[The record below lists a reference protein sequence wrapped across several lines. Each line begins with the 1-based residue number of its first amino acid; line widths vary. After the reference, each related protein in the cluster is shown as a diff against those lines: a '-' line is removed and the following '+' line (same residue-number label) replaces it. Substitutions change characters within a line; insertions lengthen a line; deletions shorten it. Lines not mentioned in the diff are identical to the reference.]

1 MAIVINV
8 PTVDQ
13 SAGNMQPFSPGEAP
27 APVQNYT
34 PQQIAKLG
42 DESMKLGSAM
52 VTIGDKIQDDYDDAV
67 VKKMDVEFATR
78 AQKMFYDPQGGY
90 LYTKGQD
97 ATSRAG
103 ATTDGLGKLR
113 AEFEAKL
120 ENDTQRRM
128 FARVADRHMLTWNGQ
143 IMSHSVTE
151 TRNFKAKET
160 EARAGQYSDM
170 AIANGD
176 SYALRDANGAPTG
189 PFHQYLGTAL
199 TEAKERAR
207 MDGIPEGSAQYR
219 QLVQGVTNYV
229 YSGVISK
236 LAIDNKF
243 TDAKSLLEEK
253 VNSGEIDGKTAKS
266 LNATIDSGYRKQ
278 RGVEAGDM
286 IMRGEYVS
294 PGRVGEVEFG
304 APMGQMP
311 APSSHFGPR
320 VAPTRGASTN
330 HNGVDYPAPIGTPV
344 YASADGKV
352 EAAKTGNTGY
362 GNMVMLNHGGRVT
375 TGYAHLDRF
384 VVSAGE
390 EVKKGQIIGY
400 VGNSGTST
408 GPHLHYM
415 MTNERG
421 EKIDPSAVS
430 RTDVASDGRGG
441 PLPAAAST
449 AAGAPAAGTE
459 NRAAVAAVAA
469 GSAMRADPPGVPA
482 PTQAAVVPAPGMVA
496 GAPGSVAPADP
507 NAPPSAVIPATPTL
521 AQMLASADTIV
532 DPDERANARAHIKQK
547 YDERIATEA
556 SDYAAVTQKA
566 MDIAYAKPGGWRD
579 IPPDLWGKLKPK
591 QQAEMRQRPT
601 SDDEDTVLFLNN
613 NPQEWTPGNI
623 EKYRGLLSAGRYQTY
638 SQQGAKPYGDRSSA
652 IDAEVFKAGLEEA
665 GLFKWVSPKSK
676 SEKEAV
682 IELRDK
688 YQTIMV
694 AEAGARRR
702 DLTLEEKG
710 VLLRQL
716 LKPVKAQF
724 TREGFM
730 KEVLGPTGTE
740 EVRAFQALQKP
751 GKTIIVPGDV
761 KEKIRKDLESRGI
774 QYNDSTILNAYL
786 AMKDAK

>member
-207 MDGIPEGSAQYR
+207 MQGIPEDSAQFKTIM
-219 QLVQGVTNYV
+219 QGVTNYV
-229 YSGVISK
+229 YSGVISNMT
-236 LAIDNKF
+236 LNNKF
-243 TDAKSLLEEK
+243 VDAKTLLEEK
-253 VNSGEIDGKTAKS
+253 VVSGEIDAKTAKS
-266 LNATIDSGYRKQ
+266 LNTSIDAGYRKQ

-286 IMRGEYVS
+286 IMRGDYS
-294 PGRVGEVEFG
+294 NPNIVGNVEFG
-304 APMGQMP
+304 APMAAMP
-311 APSSHFGPR
+311 TPSSKFGPR
-320 VAPTRGASTN
+320 AAPTPGASTM
-330 HNGVDYPAPIGTPV
+330 HTGVDYPAPIGTPV
-344 YASADGKV
+344 YATADGKV
-352 EAAKTGNTGY
+352 EVAANDLRHGGGNT
-362 GNMVMLNHGGRVT
+362 VVLNHGGRIT
-375 TGYAHLDRF
+375 TGYAHLNNY
-384 VVSAGE
+384 VVSPGE
-390 EVKKGQIIGY
+390 QVKKGQIIGY
-400 VGNSGTST
+400 VGNTGRST
-408 GPHLHYM
+408 GPHLHYT

-430 RTDVASDGRGG
+430 RMDVASGAPTVAPSG
-441 PLPAAAST
+441 PAAANANASPTEGGGGNPAAVGAALAMSVNTPGVTLPAPTTTVT
-449 AAGAPAAGTE
+449 APGAPAA
-459 NRAAVAAVAA
+459 A
-469 GSAMRADPPGVPA
+469 PGV
-482 PTQAAVVPAPGMVA
+482 
-496 GAPGSVAPADP
+496 VAPAEP
-507 NAPPSAVIPATPTL
+507 GAPPSAVIPTTPTL
-521 AQMLASADTIV
+521 TQMMAQADTIV

-547 YDERIATEA
+547 YDERLALEKADYDEVTRKAT
-556 SDYAAVTQKA
+556 
-566 MDIAYAKPGGWRD
+566 DIAYAKPGGWRD
-579 IPPDLWGKLKPK
+579 IPPDMWGKLKPK
-591 QQAEMRQRPT
+591 EQAAMRQRPT
-601 SDDEDTVLFLNN
+601 ADDEDTVLYLNN

-623 EKYRGLLSAGRYQTY
+623 EKFRPMLTASRYQTY
-638 SQQGAKPYGDRSSA
+638 AAAGAKPAGDRSAA
-652 IDAEVFKAGLEEA
+652 IDAEIFKAGLEEA
-665 GLFKWVSPKSK
+665 GLHKWVTPKSTSDK
-676 SEKEAV
+676 KAV
-682 IELRDK
+682 IDLRDK
-688 YQTIMV
+688 YQTVMV
-694 AEAGARRR
+694 AEAAARRR

-730 KEVLGPTGTE
+730 KDLLGPTGTE
-740 EVRAFQALQKP
+740 EMRAFQALQP
-751 GKTIIVPGDV
+751 GKTIIIPGDI
-761 KEKIRKDLESRGI
+761 KEKIRKDLDARGI
-774 QYNDSTILNAYL
+774 QYNDTTILNAYL